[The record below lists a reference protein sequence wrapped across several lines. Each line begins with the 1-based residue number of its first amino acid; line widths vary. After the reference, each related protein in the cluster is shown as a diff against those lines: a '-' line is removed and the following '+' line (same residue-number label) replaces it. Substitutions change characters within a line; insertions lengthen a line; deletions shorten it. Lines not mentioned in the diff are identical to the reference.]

1 MELTEEYR
9 IFVLSDG
16 TGQTGK
22 RVLEAA
28 LLQFDLPVMIIRIP
42 HVRTVEQVHELVV
55 DAARGPSMIVY
66 TLVSVEL
73 RQALHMA
80 AMERGV
86 IVVDLLG
93 GLLSK
98 LQDFLHRTP
107 WGRPGLLYHTD
118 AGYYQ
123 RVDAM
128 EFTVQHDDG
137 QKVDD
142 LEEADLVLVGPSRTS
157 KTPMSFY
164 LAYRGWKVANVPIV
178 LGLEPPESLLRLNP
192 RKVVGLTTDP
202 ERLALIRRERL
213 KNMGAQ
219 ESSGSYADPRH
230 IQQELR
236 YSQQLCK
243 AHRWPMVNVT
253 GKAVEETA
261 HEVINLVAAH
271 PHGIE
276 EKT

>member
-1 MELTEEYR
+1 
-9 IFVLSDG
+9 
-16 TGQTGK
+16 
-22 RVLEAA
+22 
-28 LLQFDLPVMIIRIP
+28 
-42 HVRTVEQVHELVV
+42 
-55 DAARGPSMIVY
+55 
-66 TLVSVEL
+66 
-73 RQALHMA
+73 
-80 AMERGV
+80 
-86 IVVDLLG
+86 
-93 GLLSK
+93 
-98 LQDFLHRTP
+98 
-107 WGRPGLLYHTD
+107 
-118 AGYYQ
+118 
-123 RVDAM
+123 
-128 EFTVQHDDG
+128 
-137 QKVDD
+137 
-142 LEEADLVLVGPSRTS
+142 
-157 KTPMSFY
+157 
-164 LAYRGWKVANVPIV
+164 
-178 LGLEPPESLLRLNP
+178 
-192 RKVVGLTTDP
+192 VVGLTTDP